1 MSCAVQ
7 KKGTIIIIAVNF
19 LIFKYSNIIK
29 PRVTMKKLNKQI
41 HAEKIK
47 YVEYTNMNY

>member
-7 KKGTIIIIAVNF
+7 KNGIRIIIAVNF
-19 LIFKYSNIIK
+19 PIFKYNNIIK

-47 YVEYTNMNY
+47 LCGIH